1 MPPLRSLLRAG
12 RLVSGL
18 GGGAYGAA
26 TAEPDESPLLRGLGG
41 AALGGLV
48 LPGAIGSAAR
58 GFRRQVPLPKGQTG
72 TRRGGISE
80 ALADYTYFG
89 FLGSPDTMA
98 RASLGGAGGALVG
111 ALEMMGEG
119 ALKGDLDLLKRSGRV
134 MKHLVGP
141 GKDDGPR
148 SWARHVFVE
157 SPEEFSKQ
165 YQRIAPTVQDPTA
178 PEHYQR
184 AQGWLGK
191 FYGASDLVAME
202 ALGKGGMSAQ
212 EAARYTLTGEPVSR
226 TGQWALKAQREGRKL
241 GGIPGFV
248 STQLAPFARVGI
260 MGLEKGLEHT
270 PVLGSIAH
278 GSFQR
283 TAAKARA
290 PILKRIDQLQEARAG
305 VATDLNTRLKSEQRK
320 AALARLQSLD
330 KRLAAENEKLARH
343 TLPEASI
350 QKQITQQALGAGA
363 GAAGYAGRDKIDPR
377 VGLVLGP
384 LAGPAFVPY
393 MAGRE
398 AKQQVER
405 GEFAPGQL
413 IGEVLKETSPL
424 GAQPAALFYRPG
436 REAARR
442 FIPSGVSDIAEAMDP
457 AFARE
462 SGTAAVRDAVER
474 GEIDRP
480 FLGTSGV
487 ASAAQAR
494 IPGLREQLPET
505 FMPTDVFG
513 DPRWKS
519 QEVLGSPGPGGE
531 QHDILRALSRALF
544 PSRESVMPPALNQS
558 DPQQALLRDLGL
570 RPGPPSTRVNIPGL
584 NVPLQQTAASAAA
597 VSKHRGFARQLA
609 ANLLS
614 QMPQLQ
620 QMPDGPQ
627 KRLLARQL
635 FETIQ
640 GRISRALAQG
650 TLPLALSQGATLPE
664 WLQPQP

>member
-18 GGGAYGAA
+18 GGGAIGAA
-26 TAEPDESPLLRGLGG
+26 TAEPDESALMRGLGG

-58 GFRRQVPLPKGQTG
+58 GFRRPVPLPKGQTG
-72 TRRGGISE
+72 TRRGGFGE

-98 RASLGGAGGALVG
+98 RASLGGAGGALLG

-241 GGIPGFV
+241 GGLPGFV

-270 PVLGSIAH
+270 PALGFAAH
-278 GSFQR
+278 RSFQR

-290 PILKRIDQLQEARAG
+290 PILKRIDQLQKDRTGAVDRLQA
-305 VATDLNTRLKSEQRK
+305 ALTDPQRK
-320 AALARLQSLD
+320 AARTRLQSIEQ
-330 KRLAAENEKLARH
+330 RITRENEKLARH
-343 TLPEASI
+343 TLPKASV

-398 AKQQVER
+398 AKQQAER
-405 GEFAPGQL
+405 GEFSAGQL

-457 AFARE
+457 AFGRE

-474 GEIDRP
+474 GEIERP
-480 FLGTSGV
+480 PLGTSGV
-487 ASAAQAR
+487 ASAIQAR
-494 IPGLREQLPET
+494 IPGLREALPET

-513 DPRWKS
+513 DPRWAS
-519 QEVLGSPGPGGE
+519 PEVFGSPGPGGE
-531 QHDILRALSRALF
+531 PHDVLRGLSRALF
-544 PSRESVMPPALNQS
+544 PSRESVMPPALNQT
-558 DPQQALLRDLGL
+558 DPRQALLRNLGL
-570 RPGPPSTRVNIPGL
+570 RPGSPSTRVTLPGL
-584 NVPLQQTAASAAA
+584 NVPLQQTPASAAA
-597 VSKHRGFARQLA
+597 VAKHRGFARELA
-609 ANLLS
+609 TNILS

-627 KRLLARQL
+627 KQLLARRL
-635 FETIQ
+635 FEAIQ
-640 GRISRALAQG
+640 GRISRALAAG
-650 TLPLALSQGATLPE
+650 TLPLALSQGATLPD
-664 WLQPQP
+664 WLSEQP

>member
-1 MPPLRSLLRAG
+1 MPPLRSLLKIG
-12 RLVSGL
+12 RLAGGL
-18 GGGAYGAA
+18 GGGAIGAA

-72 TRRGGISE
+72 TQRGGISE

-98 RASLGGAGGALVG
+98 RASLGGAGGALIG

-148 SWARHVFVE
+148 SWARHVFTE

-241 GGIPGFV
+241 GGVPGFV

-260 MGLEKGLEHT
+260 MGFEKGLEHT
-270 PVLGSIAH
+270 PVLGSLAH
-278 GSFQR
+278 RSFQR

-290 PILKRIDQLQEARAG
+290 PIVKRIEQLQKDRAG
-305 VATDLNTRLKSEQRK
+305 VVDRLKTSLTPKQQQ
-320 AALARLQSLD
+320 AAQTRLQSLEQ
-330 KRLAAENEKLARH
+330 RLTRENEKLARQ

-377 VGLVLGP
+377 MGLVLGP

-398 AKQQVER
+398 AKQQAER
-405 GEFAPGQL
+405 GELNIGQL
-413 IGEVLKETSPL
+413 VGEVLKETSPL

-442 FIPSGVSDIAEAMDP
+442 FIPSGVSDIAEAIDP

-462 SGTAAVRDAVER
+462 SGTAAVREAVER

-480 FLGTSGV
+480 SLGTSGL

-519 QEVLGSPGPGGE
+519 PEVFGSPGPGGE
-531 QHDILRALSRALF
+531 PHDILRALSRALF

-558 DPQQALLRDLGL
+558 DPSQAIFRDLGL
-570 RPGPPSTRVNIPGL
+570 RPGAPSTRVNIPGL
-584 NVPLQQTAASAAA
+584 NVPLQQTPESAAA
-597 VSKHRGFARQLA
+597 VAKHRGFARQLA

-614 QMPQLQ
+614 KIPQLQ

-650 TLPLALSQGATLPE
+650 TLPLALSQGATLPD
-664 WLQPQP
+664 WLRQS

>member
-1 MPPLRSLLRAG
+1 MPPLRSLLKLG
-12 RLVSGL
+12 RLATGV

-26 TAEPDESPLLRGLGG
+26 TAEPDESPLLRGLAG
-41 AALGGLV
+41 AALGGGV
-48 LPGAIGSAAR
+48 LPGAIGAASR
-58 GFRRQVPLPKGQTG
+58 GFRRQVPRPRGQAG
-72 TRRGGISE
+72 TQRGGLGE
-80 ALADYTYFG
+80 ALSEWTYFG

-98 RASLGGAGGALVG
+98 RATGGALGGAMVG
-111 ALEMMGEG
+111 SMELLGEG
-119 ALKGDLDLLKRSGRV
+119 LLRGDMELVRRSGRV
-134 MKHLVGP
+134 LKSLAGP
-141 GKDDGPR
+141 GEDDGFR
-148 SWARHVFVE
+148 SWARYINQ
-157 SPEEFSKQ
+157 SPEEFNRS
-165 YQRIAPTVQDPTA
+165 YQRIAPTPKGATDP
-178 PEHYQR
+178 EQYMR
-184 AQGWLGK
+184 GEGFLGR
-191 FYGASDLVAME
+191 FYGASDMVAIK
-202 ALGKGGMSAQ
+202 ALKAGGMSAD
-212 EAARYTLTGEPVSR
+212 EAARYTLTGEPVSGM
-226 TGQWALKAQREGRKL
+226 GQWALKAQREGRKR
-241 GGIPGFV
+241 GGLTGFV

-270 PVLGSIAH
+270 PGLGFLAH
-278 GSFQR
+278 DAFQK
-283 TAAKARA
+283 TAKA
-290 PILKRIDQLQEARAG
+290 AG
-305 VATDLNTRLKSEQRK
+305 R
-320 AALARLQSLD
+320 
-330 KRLAAENEKLARH
+330 
-343 TLPEASI
+343 TLPKASI

-363 GAAGYAGRDKIDPR
+363 GAAGYYGHDKIDPR
-377 VGLVLGP
+377 IGLVMGP

-393 MAGRE
+393 TAGRE
-398 AKQQVER
+398 ARLQQDR
-405 GEFAPGQL
+405 GRSLTHPGW
-413 IGEVLKETSPL
+413 IGETLKETSPL
-424 GAQPAALFYRPG
+424 GHQPANLFYNFGP
-436 REAARR
+436 EAARR
-442 FIPSGVSDIAEAMDP
+442 FTPSGLADIAEAVDP
-457 AFARE
+457 AFSRE
-462 SGTAAVRDAVER
+462 RGPQAVQEAVAR
-474 GEIDRP
+474 GEIASP
-480 FLGTSGV
+480 LLGTSPTMV
-487 ASAAQAR
+487 AAQAR

-531 QHDILRALSRALF
+531 QHDILRAFSRALF